1 MVLNALKKAKKAIS
15 LTNVITLANSLAKTF
30 GLNFMI

>member
-15 LTNVITLANSLAKTF
+15 LTNVITLANSLTKNF
-30 GLNFMI
+30 DFYFMI